1 MVVYMDPLGKLT
13 SSLLAPRVGKLRDD
27 FVGVGGCLFV
37 ALGFQVWASKILGF
51 TGFFRIQQMFRSSAA
66 RNKPACLLLVVS

>member
-1 MVVYMDPLGKLT
+1 MELDPKNHNEDGLLGPNSIMVVYMDPLGKLT

-37 ALGFQVWASKILGF
+37 DLGFKFG
-51 TGFFRIQQMFRSSAA
+51 
-66 RNKPACLLLVVS
+66 LLKF

>member
-37 ALGFQVWASKILGF
+37 ALGFKFG
-51 TGFFRIQQMFRSSAA
+51 
-66 RNKPACLLLVVS
+66 LLKF